1 MPTPEIDHP
10 EKNPRCGSMQCAQLG
25 SPPLMVPLRGAVS
38 QADLEEV
45 GIIGLADI
53 APLLRVRAPAQV
65 WQSAAIAI
73 TKLKN

>member
-1 MPTPEIDHP
+1 
-10 EKNPRCGSMQCAQLG
+10 
-25 SPPLMVPLRGAVS
+25 MVPLRGAVS